1 MEGPVFV
8 VVGHTNWGKSSV
20 VATLA
25 ADERLAV
32 SRRPGTT
39 QYNQLLPWQMGER
52 TLCTFIDTPGFDA
65 PRHVLRWL
73 KERDRS
79 AVERP
84 SLVQRFV
91 EEHEGSEQ
99 FRHECELM
107 RPILAGG
114 IILYVVDTSVPPD
127 AVAEAE
133 LQILQWTG
141 RPRMALLNRTRQR
154 DCEEQWRALLTQR
167 FQLIRPFDAHQADF
181 ATRLQLLHALR
192 ELDPASRDQLNSAIQ
207 ALQDKRR
214 QQHHAAAASIAHML
228 TGMASHR
235 REAPVQRHQP
245 LQQQR
250 EALAEAY
257 RDDLRQM
264 ERRCRESLLE
274 IYEHRR
280 DAAPAEGTGAEL
292 LQQDLFARQT
302 WKWLGLTRGQ
312 LAGAGAG
319 AGATA
324 GGVVDAGL
332 GGSTFLLGSA
342 IGGAGGGVAGWYG
355 CQRLARVELIGRP
368 MGGKVFRLGP
378 LKNKQILWIALDR
391 AVLFHRQIADR
402 SHATQQP
409 LQAPEASP
417 TPPSAALPR
426 SARQLLQRHFS
437 RWADENR
444 LTELIAEHLLEET
457 QGQE

>member
-154 DCEEQWRALLTQR
+154 DCEEQWRALLSQR

-192 ELDPASRDQLNSAIQ
+192 ELDPASR
-207 ALQDKRR
+207 
-214 QQHHAAAASIAHML
+214 
-228 TGMASHR
+228 
-235 REAPVQRHQP
+235 
-245 LQQQR
+245 
-250 EALAEAY
+250 
-257 RDDLRQM
+257 
-264 ERRCRESLLE
+264 C
-274 IYEHRR
+274 
-280 DAAPAEGTGAEL
+280 
-292 LQQDLFARQT
+292 
-302 WKWLGLTRGQ
+302 
-312 LAGAGAG
+312 
-319 AGATA
+319 
-324 GGVVDAGL
+324 
-332 GGSTFLLGSA
+332 ST
-342 IGGAGGGVAGWYG
+342 
-355 CQRLARVELIGRP
+355 
-368 MGGKVFRLGP
+368 
-378 LKNKQILWIALDR
+378 DR
-391 AVLFHRQIADR
+391 ARPFRTNVASSI
-402 SHATQQP
+402 TPP
-409 LQAPEASP
+409 LPASP
-417 TPPSAALPR
+417 TCLPGWPAIAARLRCSAISPFNSSAKRSPR
-426 SARQLLQRHFS
+426 RIATICV
-437 RWADENR
+437 RWSVA
-444 LTELIAEHLLEET
+444 AAKAC
-457 QGQE
+457 